1 MYKAIWAAIALTMA
15 VSLGSHGKITGRIDD
30 FVQDTNRN
38 EVSASNTNAIAKA
51 LGTDPGERN
60 IKYILL
66 TLDTLYQEK
75 QRADDEAGKIKSAE
89 YQAEENAIDVISENG
104 ISYRLYL
111 SSNRTVDS
119 VKNLDSGEWPIQS
132 NW

>member
-15 VSLGSHGKITGRIDD
+15 VSLGSHGKITGRVDD

-66 TLDTLYQEK
+66 TLDTL
-75 QRADDEAGKIKSAE
+75 EAGKIKSAE

-111 SSNRTVDS
+111 SSTRTVDS

>member
-38 EVSASNTNAIAKA
+38 EVSASNTNAIA
-51 LGTDPGERN
+51 
-60 IKYILL
+60 
-66 TLDTLYQEK
+66 
-75 QRADDEAGKIKSAE
+75 
-89 YQAEENAIDVISENG
+89 ISENG

>member
-15 VSLGSHGKITGRIDD
+15 ISLGNHEKTTGSEIVDG
-30 FVQDTNRN
+30 FVQDTSQD
-38 EVSASNTNAIAKA
+38 EISVSNSNTIAKA

-66 TLDTLYQEK
+66 TLDAL
-75 QRADDEAGKIKSAE
+75 EAGRIKSAE
-89 YQAEENAIDVISENG
+89 YQAEENAIDVISENS

-111 SSNRTVDS
+111 SSNKTVDS

-132 NW
+132 NR

>member
-15 VSLGSHGKITGRIDD
+15 VSLGSHGKITGRVDD

-60 IKYILL
+60 IKYILWGL
-66 TLDTLYQEK
+66 ISTPI
-75 QRADDEAGKIKSAE
+75 DDS
-89 YQAEENAIDVISENG
+89 
-104 ISYRLYL
+104 SYLL
-111 SSNRTVDS
+111 VGVVRT
-119 VKNLDSGEWPIQS
+119 GYCIF
-132 NW
+132 

>member
-15 VSLGSHGKITGRIDD
+15 VSLGSHGKITGRVDD

-66 TLDTLYQEK
+66 TLDTL
-75 QRADDEAGKIKSAE
+75 EAGRIKSAE
-89 YQAEENAIDVISENG
+89 YQAEENAIDVNG

-132 NW
+132 NR